1 MRRIFG
7 YYKKYKIRLIFIVI
21 MKIVGT
27 ALDLV
32 IPFLL
37 SYILDKVIPN
47 ISNGDLSKVIIYGIA
62 MILCSIVAFVFSYKA
77 NQLVSYVG
85 SNCAKELRNDLFI
98 RIQKLSLRQIDDIS
112 IPSLISRISSD
123 TYNENQLYI
132 MILRIGL
139 RAPVLFFGGIIVS
152 LIMNFR
158 LTLILL
164 ACIPLII
171 TVIIVVGKFGIP
183 LFSKIQK
190 SLDDLVRTLRE
201 DITGIRVI
209 KSLSKENYEKDRF
222 AKVNKKVIDY
232 ELKSAKIMNT
242 LNPMVTLIMNASLSL
257 IVLFGA
263 LLFNQNAKYASS
275 GQIIAFLSYFN
286 IILNSM
292 VAMSRVFIVYSKASA
307 SAERINYILDLPLD
321 LTINSEQEVS
331 PFYIEFKNVSFS
343 YNGKEKNL
351 SDINFTLNKGESLG
365 IIGGTGSGKST
376 LLNLLM
382 RFYDADQGVIFVN
395 NRNVKSFNK
404 DELASLFGSVFQ
416 NDILFHMSIKENIN
430 FYRNLKEEEI
440 LKAIDSA
447 QANFVY
453 SLENGIETILEAKGN
468 NLSGGQKQRLL
479 IARSL
484 AENPQILIMDDSS
497 SALDYKTDSNLR
509 SAIKENYPNS
519 TMIVVSQRISSIM
532 NSDKIL
538 VIDQGKIVAQGS
550 HQELM
555 KKSNIYQDIY
565 SSQMGGD
572 YHA

>member
-1 MRRIFG
+1 MRKIFS

-21 MKIVGT
+21 MKIIGT

-47 ISNGDLSKVIIYGIA
+47 ISNGDLSKVIIYGTA
-62 MILCSIVAFVFSYKA
+62 MILCSIVAFVFSFKA

-112 IPSLISRISSD
+112 LPSLISRVSSD

-183 LFSKIQK
+183 LFSTIQK

-201 DITGIRVI
+201 DISGIRVI
-209 KSLSKENYEKDRF
+209 KSLSKENYEKERF

-232 ELKSAKIMNT
+232 ELKSSKIMNT

-263 LLFNQNAKYASS
+263 LLFNQNAEYATS

-307 SAERINYILDLPLD
+307 SAERINYIIDLPLD

-331 PFYIEFKNVSFS
+331 PFYIEFKDVSFS

-351 SDINFTLNKGESLG
+351 SDINFTLNKNESLG

-382 RFYDADQGVIFVN
+382 RFYDTDQGTIFVN
-395 NRNVKSFNK
+395 HLNIKSFNK
-404 DELASLFGSVFQ
+404 DELSLLFGSVFQ
-416 NDILFHMSIKENIN
+416 NDILFNMSIKENVD
-430 FYRNLKEEEI
+430 FYRNLNEQDI

-453 SLENGIETILEAKGN
+453 SLEKGIDTILEAKGN

-484 AENPQILIMDDSS
+484 AGNPQILIMDDSS
-497 SALDYKTDSNLR
+497 SALDYKTDANLR
-509 SAIKENYPNS
+509 SAIKKEYPNS

-532 NSDKIL
+532 NCDKIL
-538 VIDQGKIVAQGS
+538 VIDQGKIVNQGS
-550 HQELM
+550 HQELLE
-555 KKSNIYQDIY
+555 KSKIYQDIY